1 MTVDDIMTPR
11 NEVTGIN
18 LEDDLDAIIT
28 QLTHTPH
35 TRLPVFRTDLNQI
48 EGIVHMRQ
56 IARLL
61 THNALNKDT
70 ILAACSEAYFVPE
83 GTPLST

>member
-1 MTVDDIMTPR
+1 M
-11 NEVTGIN
+11 
-18 LEDDLDAIIT
+18 
-28 QLTHTPH
+28 
-35 TRLPVFRTDLNQI
+35 NQI